1 MTWVGFRVVFRGGST
16 CEMTHPSPVPQRFS
30 KRRRCRLSDDVGPG
44 ENPNDNDQS
53 VAPHLNT
60 VRPLFLEEEQLG

>member
-1 MTWVGFRVVFRGGST
+1 MSFLGGGVNLGDD
-16 CEMTHPSPVPQRFS
+16 SPLPVLQRFS

-53 VAPHLNT
+53 VAPHLNA
-60 VRPLFLEEEQLG
+60 VRPLFLEEERLG